1 MTSSASKGL
10 YILGFGGHARSVADV
25 AMLAGWN
32 DFVFVDNNAQPN
44 EQFHS
49 FKVLSALPAVVDLD
63 WKVFPAAGDNHRR
76 REQVAAAQME
86 LATVISPQATI
97 GVGAVISDATLV
109 CHGVHIGPDARI
121 GCGIILN
128 THSVIEHEVE
138 IGNFTHISVNA
149 TIAGRT
155 RVGSDVMVGAG
166 AVLIDSVT
174 VCDDVIIG
182 AGAVVTS
189 DITEPGT
196 YVGIP
201 ARRIV
206 KKPL

>member
-1 MTSSASKGL
+1 MSTSSSRGL

-25 AMLAGWN
+25 AISAGWN
-32 DFVFVDNNAQPN
+32 DFVFVDCNARPG

-49 FKVLSALPAVVDLD
+49 FEVLSSFPTLVNPE
-63 WKVFPAAGDNHRR
+63 WRVFPAAGDNRRR
-76 REQVAAAQME
+76 REQLSGAKTD
-86 LATVISPQATI
+86 LATVISPKATV
-97 GVGAVISDATLV
+97 GLGAVVGRATLV
-109 CHGVHIGPDARI
+109 CHGVHIGPDARV
-121 GCGIILN
+121 GCGVILN

-138 IGNFTHISVNA
+138 IGDFSHISVNA

-155 RVGSDVMVGAG
+155 QVGANVMVGAG
-166 AVLIDSVT
+166 AILIDSVK
-174 VCDDVIIG
+174 VCDDVIVG

-201 ARRIV
+201 ARRIDRRS
-206 KKPL
+206 L